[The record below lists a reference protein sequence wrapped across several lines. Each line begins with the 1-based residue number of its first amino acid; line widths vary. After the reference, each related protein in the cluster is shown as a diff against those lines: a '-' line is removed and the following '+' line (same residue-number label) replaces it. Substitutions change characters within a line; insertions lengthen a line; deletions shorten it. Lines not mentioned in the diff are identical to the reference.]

1 VFFEMG
7 NTLSAHV
14 CVIIFVHQF
23 VYVCGR
29 WWEKALP
36 CNNTVA
42 ANPADVDAESGVDGF
57 AVSAMVLTAASW
69 LMVLATAWRGH
80 QNREEKTKRWHE
92 GVAARVRSSETNV
105 EIVRI
110 RDECYRLRQSFRAQ
124 EVEKGELEKEVQAL
138 RMKLDPKSGRVES
151 KRDWVP
157 GQPRGNTRGPHT
169 SNQLNQPDD

>member
-1 VFFEMG
+1 MG

-42 ANPADVDAESGVDGF
+42 ANPADADAESGVDGF

-69 LMVLATAWRGH
+69 LMVLATASRNFLNV
-80 QNREEKTKRWHE
+80 QDFKVVTKEVKRWKE
-92 GVAARVRSSETNV
+92 GEQDANV